1 MIDWLVWFTG
11 TTNTIVTQQ
20 RNTVP
25 DLLVNVSHRSRSM
38 PDKTNDMA
46 RQLETN
52 AFEFSNPLI
61 ERQGALTG
69 ADRKFIDD
77 LVKDV
82 NDGWNEAD
90 PSRPLGMQYV
100 LWSPQ
105 GVVANEVFVGRFKG
119 SDDYLRSKVRLPR
132 GQGGD

>member
-1 MIDWLVWFTG
+1 M
-11 TTNTIVTQQ
+11 
-20 RNTVP
+20 
-25 DLLVNVSHRSRSM
+25 
-38 PDKTNDMA
+38 
-46 RQLETN
+46 
-52 AFEFSNPLI
+52 
-61 ERQGALTG
+61 ERLGALTG

-105 GVVANEVFVGRFKG
+105 GVVANTVFMGRFKG
-119 SDDYLRSKVRLPR
+119 SDDYLRTKVRSVSALPISLKPAADVIAVR
-132 GQGGD
+132 GIHICGAFYCQIYRLFEQGKAERSSCPGNW

>member
-1 MIDWLVWFTG
+1 M
-11 TTNTIVTQQ
+11 
-20 RNTVP
+20 
-25 DLLVNVSHRSRSM
+25 
-38 PDKTNDMA
+38 
-46 RQLETN
+46 
-52 AFEFSNPLI
+52 
-61 ERQGALTG
+61 ERLGALTG

-105 GVVANEVFVGRFKG
+105 GVVANTVFMGSFKG
-119 SDDYLRSKVRLPR
+119 SDDYLRTKVCWVSVLSVGSKRAADVIVV
-132 GQGGD
+132 